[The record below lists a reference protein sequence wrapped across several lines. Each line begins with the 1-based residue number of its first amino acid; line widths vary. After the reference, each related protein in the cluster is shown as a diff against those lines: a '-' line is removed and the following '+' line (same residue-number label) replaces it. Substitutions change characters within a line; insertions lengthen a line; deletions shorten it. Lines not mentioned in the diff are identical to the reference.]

1 MTLKIQKQVVNFQR
15 TVNRIKLRIFG
26 VLPPDF
32 LLIAR
37 RSRHK
42 SQYLVRN
49 IQYFLLVILLL
60 TASACQQ
67 TSVPENE
74 ALPTTMSLPTE
85 ILSTFPPDTDTP
97 RPTFTPSETS
107 IPPTATPTLTP
118 SDTPTPSITP
128 IIIPSLEPTPVRP
141 VLPERFSFG
150 KSVQGRDLLAR
161 RIGDGGALLMLVGG
175 MHGGAEGNT
184 VRLIDEMIAYFET
197 TPGAVL
203 PGITILLIPNVN
215 PDGYQLGQTAVGR
228 FNANGVDLNRNWA
241 CDWTQAAY
249 FRDQPVNPGVA
260 PFSEPETLAL
270 GALINEVR
278 PSAVLF
284 YHSAANGAF
293 AGDCD
298 GDGSSAAMVAAFGA
312 VTGYP
317 YGQPFTDYVVT
328 GTASNWVDSLGIP
341 SADVEL
347 ASDTLTEFERNLR
360 GVITLQCWLIG
371 ANATG
376 ISACNQ

>member
-1 MTLKIQKQVVNFQR
+1 MIANFPAMDIRPGSMGRPLPGIVAAIVRRLDEDQVAVLGEPG
-15 TVNRIKLRIFG
+15 VEGELALRPGWPSMFR
-26 VLPPDF
+26 
-32 LLIAR
+32 A
-37 RSRHK
+37 
-42 SQYLVRN
+42 YLHD
-49 IQYFLLVILLL
+49 
-60 TASACQQ
+60 
-67 TSVPENE
+67 E
-74 ALPTTMSLPTE
+74 
-85 ILSTFPPDTDTP
+85 
-97 RPTFTPSETS
+97 
-107 IPPTATPTLTP
+107 
-118 SDTPTPSITP
+118 
-128 IIIPSLEPTPVRP
+128 
-141 VLPERFSFG
+141 ERYRKCF
-150 KSVQGRDLLAR
+150 
-161 RIGDGGALLMLVGG
+161 VGG
-175 MHGGAEGNT
+175 IHGGAEGNT

-203 PGITILLIPNVN
+203 PGITILLIPNAN